1 MNVSAQALRDNSEC
15 VNIYKGASPK
25 KKTDLIEMIIYGC
38 ITEKLNKR
46 EIEDIS
52 IKQVN
57 QILNKNNIVVKSLPR
72 INAGLRKKKKLKH
85 ILKKNHLLRCDIISK
100 LKILYLNFLFQV
112 LRNKKIS
119 LPIDNYH

>member
-1 MNVSAQALRDNSEC
+1 MNKSNITVKLLPGYGNAL
-15 VNIYKGASPK
+15 
-25 KKTDLIEMIIYGC
+25 L
-38 ITEKLNKR
+38 KR
-46 EIEDIS
+46 KEIEDIS

-85 ILKKNHLLRCDIISK
+85 MLKKNHLLRCDIILK